1 MFWILTSL
9 SPLSWVSKSFRQDI
23 GQFHSPWIKP
33 CKSADHSI
41 KVKIH
46 IVVDMK
52 QGESKK
58 FSEFQLGKFLLSKNN
73 LLWKIWLIYV
83 KQWKMVW
90 IHTWGGLGKYNNWHL
105 KYSVVLCCS
114 IWHPSRRGNFL
125 TMIGLCPY
133 QGGEIK
139 QFHRVLYKVPSL
151 LGVSPRGW
159 SMIGT

>member
-58 FSEFQLGKFLLSKNN
+58 FSEFQLGKFLLSKNFCMKN
-73 LLWKIWLIYV
+73 LTDLHKTV
-83 KQWKMVW
+83 EAGVDP
-90 IHTWGGLGKYNNWHL
+90 HL
-105 KYSVVLCCS
+105 R
-114 IWHPSRRGNFL
+114 WAG
-125 TMIGLCPY
+125 
-133 QGGEIK
+133 
-139 QFHRVLYKVPSL
+139 
-151 LGVSPRGW
+151 
-159 SMIGT
+159 